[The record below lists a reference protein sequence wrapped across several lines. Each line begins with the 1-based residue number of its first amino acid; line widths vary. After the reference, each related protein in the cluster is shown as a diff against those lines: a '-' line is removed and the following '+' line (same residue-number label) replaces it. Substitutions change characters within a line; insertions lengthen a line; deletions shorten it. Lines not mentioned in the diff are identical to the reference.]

1 MDSTRKCVVELPT
14 TITLD
19 YDRQTDTLRILIGRV
34 EEQPDEE
41 LLVED
46 SDIVLGLKDNRL
58 VTITIFNISKKL
70 EESST

>member
-1 MDSTRKCVVELPT
+1 MDSTRKCVIELPT

-19 YDRQTDTLRILIGRV
+19 YDRQTDTLHILIGRV